1 MKRTFSILTSAFLIL
16 VLSFSISVIGFA
28 DSFYGDVNADG
39 KISIIDAKWILQ
51 SVAGTRLFESEQK
64 ELADI
69 NNDGKIS
76 IVDAKWVLQTIA
88 GLREVTS
95 VQTSVGEST
104 SIPDEEPIESTTT
117 SYQKA
122 DTTELEALISQAL
135 EFDRAL
141 YTEETYSSL
150 ETAVADGQTLVDSER
165 ADESEVANAISNLEN
180 AINNLKTYRQY
191 LQDTVDYAKSID
203 TVEYT
208 SQSINRLNIV
218 IQSAQ
223 RILNNENATTQQF
236 IAAINRINNAIDLLE
251 TPEQVVE
258 KSKVLLKESI
268 DKANGIDTSE
278 AIDGSYYSEER
289 LAIFENALVNAQSVY
304 DSTDS
309 TKEEVEK
316 AKSDLDSAISTLKTY
331 KQILRDVINNA
342 GRTYNDYKSLGDKIS
357 GAPDIMTEVN
367 LAITVYNS
375 SDSTDEDYIE
385 SINRLSAIT
394 KEFVDYCDQRSGEG
408 IIDWT

>member
-1 MKRTFSILTSAFLIL
+1 MKRTFSVLTSAFLIL
-16 VLSFSISVIGFA
+16 ALSFSISVIGFA
-28 DSFYGDVNADG
+28 DSFYGDVNTDG
-39 KISIIDAKWILQ
+39 KISIVDAKWILQ
-51 SVAGTRLFESEQK
+51 SVAGTRLFDNDQK

-69 NNDGKIS
+69 NKDGKIS
-76 IVDAKWVLQTIA
+76 IVDAKWVLQTVA

-95 VQTSVGEST
+95 LQTSAEDGT
-104 SIPDEEPIESTTT
+104 SIPDEEPTENTTT
-117 SYQKA
+117 PYQKA

-135 EFDRAL
+135 EFDGSL

-150 ETAVADGQTLVDSER
+150 ETAVADGQILVDSER

-180 AINNLKTYRQY
+180 AINNLKTYKQY
-191 LQDTVDYAKSID
+191 LQETIDYAKSID
-203 TVEYT
+203 TAVYT
-208 SQSINRLNIV
+208 TLSRNRLNSV
-218 IQSAQ
+218 TQSAQ
-223 RILNNENATTQQF
+223 RILNNESSTTQQF
-236 IAAINRINNAIDLLE
+236 IAAIDRINNAIALLE

-278 AIDGSYYSEER
+278 KIDGSKYSAER
-289 LAIFENALVNAQSVY
+289 LATFENALANAQSVY

-309 TKEEVEK
+309 TKEDVEK
-316 AKSDLDSAISTLKTY
+316 AKSDLDSAINMLKTY

-342 GRTYNDYKSLGDKIS
+342 GRTYNEYKNLGDKIS
-357 GAPDIMTEVN
+357 GAPDIMAEVN

-375 SDSTDEDYIE
+375 SDSTDEDYIV